1 MNFVGY
7 VACYLSILLNSY
19 VLFWCYSK
27 IDTRR
32 EVSRLR
38 VLLSVFVGSILVF
51 VVNMFITT
59 YIKFILIY
67 LIMCFMFYYNFNN
80 QNRISTLLIKTLGI
94 YILMTISDV
103 FSSIILMQFDLS
115 SLMDKIN
122 YLKALG
128 TLLNSISMIVLF
140 NLNKLVGCFK
150 TVVTLIIGSKNNLV
164 LFFGLLTL
172 TTIWI
177 IDCFHQDN
185 ASVSTFILAVTILI
199 FLSLLISI
207 LIYQYFK
214 RKTAEDEK
222 QQLQVLMHEYENVLN
237 QTSEN
242 RHEMLNDLLILRS
255 IADKNSSEF
264 TRTLDGIIRQYD
276 TKKFKKYTSL
286 AKLPTGVKGM
296 IYYKIAFINEN
307 EINFDTVVNGVDYAK
322 FEAMD
327 KELYYKV
334 CKILGILMDNAIDAC
349 VDSDKKKLVVSVY
362 TENEDLCV
370 EIDNSYS
377 GIVDTD
383 EIMKKGYTTKGK
395 NHGYGLT
402 ILNRIVD
409 ETKELEFEQSIND
422 KDKLFTSILKIKL

>member
-67 LIMCFMFYYNFNN
+67 LIMCFMFYYNYNN
-80 QNRISTLLIKTLGI
+80 QNKISTLLIKTLGI

-199 FLSLLISI
+199 FLSLLIAI

-222 QQLQVLMHEYENVLN
+222 QQLQVLMHEYENILN

-255 IADKNSSEF
+255 VSDKNSSEF

-296 IYYKIAFINEN
+296 IYYKIVLL
-307 EINFDTVVNGVDYAK
+307 TR
-322 FEAMD
+322 
-327 KELYYKV
+327 
-334 CKILGILMDNAIDAC
+334 
-349 VDSDKKKLVVSVY
+349 
-362 TENEDLCV
+362 
-370 EIDNSYS
+370 
-377 GIVDTD
+377 
-383 EIMKKGYTTKGK
+383 MK
-395 NHGYGLT
+395 
-402 ILNRIVD
+402 
-409 ETKELEFEQSIND
+409 
-422 KDKLFTSILKIKL
+422 SILIR

>member
-7 VACYLSILLNSY
+7 LACFLSILLNSY

-38 VLLSVFVGSILVF
+38 VLLSIFVGSILVF

-67 LIMCFMFYYNFNN
+67 LIMCFMFYCNFNN
-80 QNRISTLLIKTLGI
+80 QNKISTLLIKTLGI
-94 YILMTISDV
+94 YILMTTSDV

-128 TLLNSISMIVLF
+128 TLLNSISMIILF

-185 ASVSTFILAVTILI
+185 
-199 FLSLLISI
+199 
-207 LIYQYFK
+207 
-214 RKTAEDEK
+214 EE
-222 QQLQVLMHEYENVLN
+222 
-237 QTSEN
+237 
-242 RHEMLNDLLILRS
+242 
-255 IADKNSSEF
+255 
-264 TRTLDGIIRQYD
+264 
-276 TKKFKKYTSL
+276 
-286 AKLPTGVKGM
+286 
-296 IYYKIAFINEN
+296 
-307 EINFDTVVNGVDYAK
+307 
-322 FEAMD
+322 
-327 KELYYKV
+327 
-334 CKILGILMDNAIDAC
+334 
-349 VDSDKKKLVVSVY
+349 
-362 TENEDLCV
+362 
-370 EIDNSYS
+370 SYC
-377 GIVDTD
+377 G
-383 EIMKKGYTTKGK
+383 
-395 NHGYGLT
+395 
-402 ILNRIVD
+402 
-409 ETKELEFEQSIND
+409 
-422 KDKLFTSILKIKL
+422 